1 MSCLAAYGSV
11 GAAVFKAGL
20 LALDGLYRVRPP
32 RIHDCPAV
40 MSLRLVFVSGGGG
53 PLFNFDASFI
63 WSSEAAA
70 SAAAVRWRRRQWCVW
85 LRCWAVW
92 SAMLLAHARCER
104 LGLRSGAVVADAA
117 DAKGGVS
124 LARCTRQLCRPPL
137 RLMRWV
143 YRTRT
148 GIRLQL
154 VYRMVSL
161 GLRTAAYLMCVLEE

>member
-1 MSCLAAYGSV
+1 MSCLAAYGSR

-32 RIHDCPAV
+32 CIHDCPAV

-70 SAAAVRWRRRQWCVW
+70 GAAAAAAAVRWRRRQWCVW

-92 SAMLLAHARCER
+92 SGHAARPCALRAAGPALGSCAKGSVSPARC
-104 LGLRSGAVVADAA
+104 A
-117 DAKGGVS
+117 
-124 LARCTRQLCRPPL
+124 CQLCRPPL
-137 RLMRWV
+137 HLMRRRV

-154 VYRMVSL
+154 YGVARIANFR
-161 GLRTAAYLMCVLEE
+161 GLFDVRTIEE